1 MPWFWHSDG
10 QKQGQDALPAQAALS
25 SDEASRLPE
34 PPKQLTNTPSSDDET
49 ERTLGQFMPIFA
61 DSQAQSERP
70 KSTKDSLREKLPSR
84 HETDAKVSEIV
95 TFPDTMSCRQA
106 FDDAF
111 YCNSLGGQFNHVYRY
126 GSVRS
131 CSDNWSQFWFC
142 MRTRSKS
149 EESKREA
156 IQDWYRKKEAKHRA
170 GPNSEDIWEER
181 SERVER
187 AFDWDPDAAG
197 ILAQKKEG

>member
-1 MPWFWHSDG
+1 MSWFWRSRS
-10 QKQGQDALPAQAALS
+10 QELAQDALPQNASPSDLQDS
-25 SDEASRLPE
+25 SKESTSTSL
-34 PPKQLTNTPSSDDET
+34 SDDET
-49 ERTLGQFMPIFA
+49 EKTLAQFMPIFA
-61 DSQAQSERP
+61 DSQTQNITP
-70 KSTKDSLREKLPSR
+70 KSAKDALREKLPAR
-84 HETDAKVSEIV
+84 QQAETKVSEIV

-149 EESKREA
+149 DESKREA
-156 IQDWYRKKEAKHRA
+156 IQEWYRKKEAKHRA

-181 SERVER
+181 SERVQR

-197 ILAQKKEG
+197 ILETKKEG